1 MVVTSNLKN
10 EKRKSTAV
18 DNFVFSLLF
27 FVFLVKKLC
36 KFGVFFGPVGGYEL
50 LALNTYNKKAM
61 H

>member
-1 MVVTSNLKN
+1 MKKENLLQLMIIL
-10 EKRKSTAV
+10 S
-18 DNFVFSLLF
+18 FLCSFLF
-27 FVFLVKKLC
+27 FLVKKLC